1 MRKVDIRQEI
11 KQTKGTECVSF
22 SLFIGALFAILL
34 VSVLANLW
42 IRVINN
48 LAFNN
53 AMSNFRWT
61 KSEFFIG
68 DNFWWSLII
77 ALIVTGIFVGYVFL
91 AFDNDTSNALRT
103 RIVGITGGGGASAAA
118 NVSNIEPQSS
128 EIDSNNNGIP
138 DYLENLDVNNNG
150 ILDHLENDEIPEMD

>member
-1 MRKVDIRQEI
+1 M
-11 KQTKGTECVSF
+11 TKIGVSKTDDCVSF
-22 SLFIGALFAILL
+22 GLFIGALFAILL

-48 LAFNN
+48 LAFNSITFFGNTKFFN
-53 AMSNFRWT
+53 A
-61 KSEFFIG
+61 
-68 DNFWWSLII
+68 DNVWWSAIV

-118 NVSNIEPQSS
+118 NVSNIEPN
-128 EIDSNNNGIP
+128 DSDINNNGIA
-138 DYLENLDVNNNG
+138 DNLEDLDSNNNG
-150 ILDHLENDEIPEMD
+150 ILDHLENNDIPE

>member
-1 MRKVDIRQEI
+1 MNKNQKEI
-11 KQTKGTECVSF
+11 TQTKNTECVSF
-22 SLFIGALFAILL
+22 GLFVGALFAILL

-48 LAFNN
+48 LAFNHT
-53 AMSNFRWT
+53 SFNFRLT
-61 KSEFFIG
+61 KSEFFIA

-128 EIDSNNNGIP
+128 DLDANNNGIP
-138 DYLENLDVNNNG
+138 DSQENSD
-150 ILDHLENDEIPEMD
+150 IPE